1 MNRTQVSGEAQV
13 TQWAETFWVYGISCF
28 HKGALPWYHRKQ
40 QGLLF
45 SLLEP
50 VGEVETAFT
59 CVIVFRVVFEVTFER
74 LKLFKKGSPP
84 CHTHGQP
91 ALLSTRRKQVL

>member
-1 MNRTQVSGEAQV
+1 MNRTQVSGGAQV
-13 TQWAETFWVYGISCF
+13 TQWAETFWVYGIFCF
-28 HKGALPWYHRKQ
+28 HKEALQ
-40 QGLLF
+40 QDLLF

-50 VGEVETAFT
+50 LGEAETTFT
-59 CVIVFRVVFEVTFER
+59 CVIVFRVVFEVTFEK